1 MAKWQRIHLQ
11 CRNHRRCRFDP
22 WVRKVHWR
30 RGQATHS
37 SILAWRIPW
46 TEEPG
51 GLQSIGSQ
59 KSDMTEVTQQA
70 RMQLNHGLNISKLKK
85 LLSIS
90 WIKPES
96 KDSLWTTFSTL
107 SLFSLLWLLVCFNA
121 LSLKLVIFY
130 LISITALTTLVQTLI
145 MSSVHWYNDWLL
157 NSEKR
162 FNPINPFSILCL
174 HSTAILSSWN
184 PSMTDHSAEG

>member
-1 MAKWQRIHLQ
+1 MAKWQRIRLQ
-11 CRNHRRCRFDP
+11 CRNRRRCRFDP

-37 SILAWRIPW
+37 SILDWRIPW
-46 TEEPG
+46 TEEPS

-70 RMQLNHGLNISKLKK
+70 RMQLNYGLNISTLKK
-85 LLSIS
+85 PLSTS

-107 SLFSLLWLLVCFNA
+107 SLSSLSWLLVCFNA
-121 LSLKLVIFY
+121 LSLKASYISPYFY
-130 LISITALTTLVQTLI
+130 HDSQHLGSDSYYVFCTLL
-145 MSSVHWYNDWLL
+145 WWLA
-157 NSEKR
+157 
-162 FNPINPFSILCL
+162 P
-174 HSTAILSSWN
+174 
-184 PSMTDHSAEG
+184 

>member
-22 WVRKVHWR
+22 WVRKVPWR
-30 RGQATHS
+30 RGQASHS

-96 KDSLWTTFSTL
+96 KDSLWITFSTL
-107 SLFSLLWLLVCFNA
+107 SLLPVVVTGLFQCPFFKTSRISPYFYHGSHHLGSDSYYVFCALV
-121 LSLKLVIFY
+121 
-130 LISITALTTLVQTLI
+130 
-145 MSSVHWYNDWLL
+145 
-157 NSEKR
+157 
-162 FNPINPFSILCL
+162 
-174 HSTAILSSWN
+174 
-184 PSMTDHSAEG
+184 